1 MSTHIIVV
9 TQPRLYQQEPW
20 PLGIVNSYHSCYSTE
35 YCDKINQS
43 NLEVNSYHSCYSTI
57 IILLVCTL
65 SSYFKSQSKAV
76 QTSSR
81 LAFTLLTS
89 PICPQ
94 ITLEPFAGKK
104 CVHAKEW
111 WSLFPS
117 DWIEA
122 LVSFLYHAPVADRS
136 RARTWFSP
144 SLSICKGL

>member
-1 MSTHIIVV
+1 MGKGQTVHIDVNSYHSCYSTSIIPARTLTTWHSQLLSWLLLNSFVQ
-9 TQPRLYQQEPW
+9 TRHAQITE
-20 PLGIVNSYHSCYSTE
+20 VNSYHSCYSTE
-35 YCDKINQS
+35 YCDKINHS

-104 CVHAKEW
+104 CVHAKE
-111 WSLFPS
+111 
-117 DWIEA
+117 
-122 LVSFLYHAPVADRS
+122 
-136 RARTWFSP
+136 
-144 SLSICKGL
+144 